1 MQTTGVT
8 TLLNGATATG
18 AGGHVL
24 GIPVSSFSVTGS
36 TSAGEGSATVLI
48 EVSNDL
54 TTWMT
59 LGTIE
64 LELSTTAVSEGFGTD
79 VPWGYVRANCT
90 AITGTGAAVSA
101 YRGA

>member
-24 GIPVSSFSVTGS
+24 GVPVSSFNVVGYTTDG
-36 TSAGEGSATVLI
+36 AGTATVLI

-54 TTWMT
+54 EVWMT
-59 LGTIE
+59 LGTVE
-64 LELSTTAVSEGFGTD
+64 LELSEEPVSEGFGSD
-79 VPWGYVRANCT
+79 VPWGHVRANCT
-90 AITGTGAAVSA
+90 VITGTGATVSA